1 MTTTAPPSTVL
12 MAHQAAL
19 VEKTRARSRF
29 GVGWKPG
36 TGKTIALLS
45 IFLDRPMPTVVLAP
59 RSILYAAWAAD
70 ARKVGVRDL
79 FVYHR
84 DPASRRKDR
93 EKLVGLINAGKT
105 PTIVTTY
112 ETFKNDMAILREIG
126 FLRLVI
132 DESSK
137 LKNPTSAISIVAGAF
152 ADAMSEVYILSGT
165 MAPNGPHEYWSQLRT
180 IHPSLGRPPYI
191 AAGRPNFWQWANY
204 WLVPLKKKIPVK
216 VRDRVSGAESRA
228 TKEVIAGWYVNP
240 TKKAAFEKMLAENIW
255 FLNTEDCIDL
265 PEARDIPVVVEL
277 GSAENRAFD
286 AAIDELRVL
295 TPDGESLAI
304 SVEARVQKLRQITA
318 GFVYFPDGPATV
330 HRDIGTTKLD
340 AVCEIIDSIGP
351 DEPVVVWGEFR
362 REIDRL
368 AEGIASK
375 CEGRTVEK
383 IYGGTQDIGGI
394 IDRFQRGEINTLVCH
409 PASVGHGATLTAAR
423 YAIFASL
430 GWSWELHE
438 QARARIH
445 RTGQRRSV
453 FYYYLLASGTTDK
466 SMLISLR
473 KKENQAAAI
482 NRAVRALAANR
493 HASDEDEEQDGSHG
507 TE

>member
-1 MTTTAPPSTVL
+1 
-12 MAHQAAL
+12 MAHQQAL

-70 ARKVGVRDL
+70 ARKVGVRNL
-79 FVYHR
+79 IVYH
-84 DPASRRKDR
+84 AESSARRKMR
-93 EKLVGLINAGKT
+93 EGLVELINAGKA

-112 ETFKNDMAILREIG
+112 ETFRNDMAILREIG
-126 FLRLVI
+126 FNRLVI

-137 LKNPTSAISIVAGAF
+137 LKNPTSAISIAASAF
-152 ADAMSEVYILSGT
+152 ADEMSEVYILSGT
-165 MAPNGPHEYWSQLRT
+165 MAPNGPNEYWSQLRT
-180 IHPSLGRPPYI
+180 INPALGRPPYL

-204 WLVPLKKKIPVK
+204 WLVPIRKKIPVK
-216 VRDRVSGAESRA
+216 VRDRLTGAESRG
-228 TKEVIAGWYVNP
+228 TKEVIAGWRVSP
-240 TKKAAFEKMLAENIW
+240 TKKADFEKMLSENIW

-265 PEARDIPVVVEL
+265 PEARDIPVALEL

-286 AAIDELRVL
+286 AAIDELRVE
-295 TPDGESLAI
+295 TPDGESVSI

-318 GFVYFPDGPATV
+318 GFIYLPGGTDQAV
-330 HRDIGTTKLD
+330 DIGTTKLE
-340 AVCEIIDSIGP
+340 AVNEIIESIGP
-351 DEPVVVWGEFR
+351 NEPVVVWGEFR

-368 AEGIASK
+368 AQNIANG

-466 SMLISLR
+466 SLLTSIR

-493 HASDEDEEQDGSHG
+493 YSSDEDEEQDGSHG